1 MIPVRRGLLPWSRGL
16 LFLLCLLMAF
26 PAQGFSHNF
35 APGKTKR
42 LRSRTSSNLAHDNHY
57 LFGPSAIPMERG
69 TGYYQNQDILMHSVH
84 YAPTDGL
91 TIGGGVQA
99 ASLFSSLAAGSHGP
113 MFHVRMN
120 GGGSVGNGLHMGG
133 FVMGVRIGTDLS
145 LNDEVR
151 LPTTIGLGAA
161 QATFGTDPFQVTVSI
176 GTTVDRTGAGDGPL
190 VSLAG
195 LWHITEHVA
204 FITENWNIPFG
215 PEQYRIYSY
224 GARITHR
231 AMAFDAAFAINEDLG
246 EIFFL
251 GVPVLGFSLRL

>member
-1 MIPVRRGLLPWSRGL
+1 MHMRRGLLRWDRRL
-16 LFLLCLLMAF
+16 VFLLCLLIAIQV
-26 PAQGFSHNF
+26 QGFSHNF

-42 LRSRTSSNLAHDNHY
+42 LRSRTSSNLTHDNHY

-69 TGYYQNQDILMHSVH
+69 SGYYQNQDILMHSVY
-84 YAPTDGL
+84 YAPTDGFG
-91 TIGGGVQA
+91 IGCGVQA
-99 ASLFSSLAAGSHGP
+99 ASLFSSLAVGSHGP

-120 GGGSVGNGLHMGG
+120 AGGPVGNGLHMGG

-145 LNDEVR
+145 LNDDVR

-204 FITENWNIPFG
+204 FISENWNIPFG

-231 AMAFDAAFAINEDLG
+231 SMAFDAAFAINDDLG